1 MKVTVLSSM
10 TVADVISTTL
20 TVILY
25 SVLSITLSPKS
36 CSMIEVKGTFTSS
49 VLVLVKV
56 ATILYSSPLP
66 IQSLL
71 SMMSVVAPST
81 VQCENEERV
90 AHKERS
96 DHCLTMVLGD
106 TCLVTHTT
114 RECHSKFQ

>member
-1 MKVTVLSSM
+1 M
-10 TVADVISTTL
+10 TVPDVISTTL
-20 TVILY
+20 TVMLY

-71 SMMSVVAPST
+71 SMMSVVELTETPVSTPST
-81 VQCENEERV
+81 AQCENEERA
-90 AHKERS
+90 AHNRPLS
-96 DHCLTMVLGD
+96 
-106 TCLVTHTT
+106 
-114 RECHSKFQ
+114 